1 MNETRGGVPRL
12 FLSVQ
17 DTIEASGLSRSV
29 LYEKLRTGEIP
40 HVKIGARTLIP
51 TDGLR
56 AWAEG
61 LTRGAEQVAEPA

>member
-1 MNETRGGVPRL
+1 VSETQGGVPRL
-12 FLSVQ
+12 FLSVP
-17 DTIEASGLSRSV
+17 DAIEASGLSRSV

-56 AWAEG
+56 TWAER
-61 LTRGAEQVAEPA
+61 LMREAEQVAV

>member
-1 MNETRGGVPRL
+1 MTNDTLNGPVPRL
-12 FLSVQ
+12 FLSVSEAM
-17 DTIEASGLSRSV
+17 EASGLSRSV

-56 AWAEG
+56 AWADR
-61 LTRGAEQVAEPA
+61 LMKTSAAV